1 MSLRDL
7 IRLSAA
13 ESADSVPTNEFDP
26 TQPTQSEY
34 ESTHANFPH
43 SSRLLRGEE
52 SIEEETGLQPDV
64 KSFSISV
71 TPGRRFYGGAPRL
84 PPTFQGQ
91 TLSATLYR
99 NAPEVLAEYP
109 FQSMIFTFHM
119 V

>member
-13 ESADSVPTNEFDP
+13 ESADSVPINEFDP
-26 TQPTQSEY
+26 TQPTESEY
-34 ESTHANFPH
+34 KSTHDKFPH
-43 SSRLLRGEE
+43 SPLFREEE
-52 SIEEETGLQPDV
+52 SIEEETGLKPDV